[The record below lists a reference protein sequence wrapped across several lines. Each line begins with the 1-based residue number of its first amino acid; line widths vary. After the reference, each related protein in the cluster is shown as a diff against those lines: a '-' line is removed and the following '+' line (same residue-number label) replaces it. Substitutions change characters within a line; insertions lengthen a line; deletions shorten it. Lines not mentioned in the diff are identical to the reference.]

1 MLTHVDPGE
10 HDSMKVGR
18 KVQLSEAAGA
28 SQFDT
33 AGVVTIARPRIIYLL
48 TLY

>member
-10 HDSMKVGR
+10 HDSMMGR